1 MRRRILFAIPFLSLV
16 VLVFLN
22 PTERAREYLDQK
34 RVNDLE
40 TLEKMLGEFI
50 KYNSGGTLNLGSIG
64 VVYTSES
71 SLTRPD
77 GLGWIPVNFKGS
89 GLSLKE
95 LPLDPLNREDYVYT
109 YSTSSRLEYKL
120 TAKFE
125 SKAFGQKGAGDGGTD
140 KTRYE
145 VGTNLNLKP

>member
-1 MRRRILFAIPFLSLV
+1 MRRKILFAIPFLTLV

-22 PTERAREYLDQK
+22 PTERWREYLDQK
-34 RVNDLE
+34 RINNLE
-40 TLEKMLGEFI
+40 TLKKMLGEFI

-71 SLTRPD
+71 SLTQPD
-77 GLGWIPVNFKGS
+77 GLGWLPVNFKGS
-89 GLSLKE
+89 GLPIKE
-95 LPLDPLNREDYVYT
+95 LPIDPLNKEDYVYT
-109 YSTSSRLEYKL
+109 YATSSKLEYKL

-125 SKAFGQKGAGDGGTD
+125 SKAFRQKGAEDSGTD
-140 KTRYE
+140 SSRYE